1 MAPLLQIDA
10 APSPWP
16 LLGPCEPSTASLVVI
31 DMQRDFVDRQGWFA
45 SLGMDVSACRSV
57 VPVIGSLLAAARS
70 VRELTVVH
78 TRQGNAP
85 DLSDLPPTKQAQG
98 LRTNAP
104 IGARGPL
111 GRGLIRGEP
120 GWEIVP
126 ELAPV
131 ASERIVEKPGFSAF
145 VGTDLDPWL
154 RARGVGALILCGVTA
169 NVCVL
174 SALYTAVDL
183 GYDCLV
189 VEDAVAGA
197 TPEARQ
203 VLLDLVR
210 YQDGLFGSV
219 APASAVVE
227 GLERVASRT
236 APA

>member
-10 APSPWP
+10 ALSPWP

-154 RARGVGALILCGVTA
+154 RA
-169 NVCVL
+169 L